1 MIGNDIVDLE
11 LAAVESNWKRKGFL
25 EKIFTTHERF
35 LIQSAKDAEIMVWL
49 LWTMKEAAYKAA
61 TDKSKIKLFVPCS
74 LDCNNLILHEDTA
87 TGNVIY
93 EGAAYYCGSSLTT
106 TYIHTISAAQP
117 DVLSQVKLEISD
129 YNKSDS
135 SYRDSNPA
143 SVSHHGR
150 YLALI
155 YL

>member
-25 EKIFTTHERF
+25 EKVFTSRERF
-35 LIQSAKDAEIMVWL
+35 LIQSAKDAGMMVWL

-61 TDKSKIKLFVPCS
+61 TDKSKIRLFVPCA
-74 LDCNNLILHEDTA
+74 LDCNNLILHDDTA

-93 EGAAYYCGSSLTT
+93 EGAKYYCGSSLTT
-106 TYIHTISAAQP
+106 TYIHTIATAQP
-117 DVLSQVKLEISD
+117 DVFSQVKLEIGH
-129 YNKSDS
+129 YNESDS
-135 SYRDSNPA
+135 SYRNSHPA